1 MIAANYAYSL
11 SQDELGWRWRLYDED
26 GEVVGAGRRATQAAA
41 EAEIKRAIS
50 AVSYSSPAKPAAVG
64 KRLIDPPS
72 IGSGAAIGVFAA
84 DR

>member
-1 MIAANYAYSL
+1 MLAANYAYSL

-26 GEVVGAGRRATQAAA
+26 GEVVGAGRKETQAAA

-50 AVSYSSPAKPAAVG
+50 AVSYSSPARPAAVG
-64 KRLIDPPS
+64 KRLVDPPS
-72 IGSGAAIGVFAA
+72 VVSGAAIGVCVA